1 MYFLFFLY
9 NTSSL
14 LSIYYSSLSSWGF
27 GVLVF
32 LHKNFF
38 PPTQPPKAL
47 SCWPTAVELPTGNGL
62 LESTT
67 ERSLSLDSNLEGLA
81 ASLSTARTFEAC
93 FAFGSSGR
101 VLREF
106 ESYLPQLTWC
116 LIAPMAID
124 GCM

>member
-1 MYFLFFLY
+1 MYYFFYITRLFYYLFIA
-9 NTSSL
+9 L
-14 LSIYYSSLSSWGF
+14 LTCPSWGF
-27 GVLVF
+27 GVQVF
-32 LHKNFF
+32 LHKVLSS
-38 PPTQPPKAL
+38 PTPPPKAL

-101 VLREF
+101 VLRGF
-106 ESYLPQLTWC
+106 ESYLP
-116 LIAPMAID
+116 
-124 GCM
+124 